1 MYLETTAERPVPA
14 GSSFELRASQRRHRA
29 MPVMTHPRAEAGPA
43 GRGGYMRALGQSL
56 LRLPRGRPPQ
66 ASARAAAAEAWLS
79 VRTEEHTSELKSLM
93 RISYSVFCLKKKKT
107 TQMRVH

>member
-14 GSSFELRASQRRHRA
+14 GSSFEPRASQRRHRA

-79 VRTEEHTSELKSLM
+79 VSARQLRIAALAAASPGKRSEEHTSELQSLM
-93 RISYSVFCLKKKKT
+93 RIS
-107 TQMRVH
+107 